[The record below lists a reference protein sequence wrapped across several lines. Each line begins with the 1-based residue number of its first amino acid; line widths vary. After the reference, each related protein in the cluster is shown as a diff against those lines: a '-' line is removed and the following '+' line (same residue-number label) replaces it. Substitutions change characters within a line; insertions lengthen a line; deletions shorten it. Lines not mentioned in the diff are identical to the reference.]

1 MMRKSEV
8 LAILVAVA
16 AVSAFGQDQAQD
28 PPSRVARLNYMSGT
42 VSFRPG
48 SVDEWTAATI
58 NYPIYN
64 GDHLWADRDARA
76 ELHVGSTALRMA
88 PETAL
93 AILNLDD
100 RMAQLSLTG
109 GTLHVRLRSLGE
121 GESFEVDTPNAAV
134 SLLRSGEY
142 VLFVDGDRGLTTV
155 TVRGGDADVT
165 GGGRAFTV
173 HARESARLA
182 GADDNFS
189 SQIDTAP
196 FAEQFEIWCQD
207 RDHREEQ
214 SQSVRHVSRETI
226 GYEDLDANG
235 AWSEVPDYGWVWA
248 PRVNA
253 GWAPYRDGR
262 WAWVEPW
269 GWTWVDDAPWGFAPF
284 HYGRWANVRGG
295 WFWVPGAMVARPVYA
310 PALVAFVGGPRVG
323 MSISIGG
330 GSGVAWF
337 PLGPHEVYRP
347 AYRTSDVYVRQVNV
361 THVNVT
367 NINVTNVN
375 VTNVRYVNQNAGSVT
390 VVSRDAFVGA
400 RQVRTSQVAVPAEV
414 ISQGRVFGSTA
425 NVAPER
431 SSVVMGRPQ
440 GTNAAPP
447 SRFEGRAVVVRTAPP
462 PPPVSFAAR
471 RDALQANPGR
481 PLDPRAAEALRPTE
495 RSRAPL
501 FRQAPPST
509 PAATRAT
516 PPVYQPPSMPRR
528 DPQVQQQQPAPPVN
542 QPPSMPRRDPRVQDQ
557 QPAPPVNQPPSMPRR
572 DPQVQQQQPAPP
584 VNQPPSM
591 PRRDPRV
598 QDQQPVQRPQAPDQP
613 RRDPRGEQSQPRS
626 QPQNVEPPR
635 TQPRSDANPQPR
647 TERQQEKKKAPTKS
661 EDKKEDRKQ

>member
-1 MMRKSEV
+1 M
-8 LAILVAVA
+8 
-16 AVSAFGQDQAQD
+16 G
-28 PPSRVARLNYMSGT
+28 
-42 VSFRPG
+42 
-48 SVDEWTAATI
+48 
-58 NYPIYN
+58 
-64 GDHLWADRDARA
+64 
-76 ELHVGSTALRMA
+76 

-93 AILNLDD
+93 TILNLDD
-100 RMAQLSLTG
+100 RMVQLSLTG
-109 GTLHVRLRSLGE
+109 GTLHVRLRSLGD
-121 GESFEVDTPNAAV
+121 GESFEVDTPNAAI

-142 VLFVDGDRGLTTV
+142 LFFVDGDRGQTTV
-155 TVRGGDADVT
+155 TVRGGDAEVT
-165 GGGRAFTV
+165 EGGRAFTLRS
-173 HARESARLA
+173 RESAWLA

-189 SQIDTAP
+189 SQIDRAP
-196 FAEQFEIWCQD
+196 FADGFEIWCQD

-235 AWSEVPDYGWVWA
+235 SWSEVPDYGWAWA

-284 HYGRWANVRGG
+284 HYGRWANVRGA

-310 PALVAFVGGPRVG
+310 PALVAFVGGPRFG

-337 PLGPHEVYRP
+337 PLGPREVYRP
-347 AYRTSDVYVRQVNV
+347 AYRTSEVYVRQVNV
-361 THVNVT
+361 TQVNVT

-375 VTNVRYVNQNAGSVT
+375 VNNVRYVNQNAGSVT
-390 VVSRDAFVGA
+390 AVSRDAFVGA
-400 RQVRTSQVAVPAEV
+400 RQVRTSQVAVPADV

-440 GTNAAPP
+440 GMNAVPP

-501 FRQAPPST
+501 IRQAPPAT
-509 PAATRAT
+509 PA
-516 PPVYQPPSMPRR
+516 S
-528 DPQVQQQQPAPPVN
+528 PVN
-542 QPPSMPRRDPRVQDQ
+542 QPQSMPRRDPRMQDRQPVQRPIDRSQPQTPDQ
-557 QPAPPVNQPPSMPRR
+557 
-572 DPQVQQQQPAPP
+572 
-584 VNQPPSM
+584 
-591 PRRDPRV
+591 PRRDPRM

-613 RRDPRGEQSQPRS
+613 RRDPRMQDQQPVQRPIDRP
-626 QPQNVEPPR
+626 QPQNVEQPR
-635 TQPRSDANPQPR
+635 TDPRSNANPQPR
-647 TERQQEKKKAPTKS
+647 PERQQEKTKAPAKS
-661 EDKKEDRKQ
+661 EDKKDERKQ

>member
-1 MMRKSEV
+1 MRKSDLLATL
-8 LAILVAVA
+8 LAIA
-16 AVSAFGQDQAQD
+16 AVSAFGQDQGQDQAQD
-28 PPSRVARLNYMSGT
+28 PPSRVARLNYISGT

-58 NYPIYN
+58 NYPLYN
-64 GDHLWADRDARA
+64 GDHLWADRDART
-76 ELHVGSTALRMA
+76 ELHVGSTALRMG

-100 RMAQLSLTG
+100 RIVQLSLTG
-109 GTLHVRLRSLGE
+109 GTLHVRLRALGE

-134 SLLRSGEY
+134 TLLRSGEY
-142 VLFVDGDRGLTTV
+142 RFFVDGDRDLTTV
-155 TVRGGDADVT
+155 TVRGGDAEVT
-165 GGGRAFTV
+165 GGGRAFTL

-189 SQIDTAP
+189 SQLDPAP
-196 FAEQFEIWCQD
+196 LADDFEFWCQERD
-207 RDHREEQ
+207 RREEQ

-284 HYGRWANVRGG
+284 HYGRWANVSGA

-310 PALVAFVGGPRVG
+310 PALVAFVGGPRAG
-323 MSISIGG
+323 MAIAIGG

-347 AYRTSDVYVRQVNV
+347 AYRSSEFYVRQVNV
-361 THVNVT
+361 THVTVT
-367 NINVTNVN
+367 NIN
-375 VTNVRYVNQNAGSVT
+375 VTNVRYVNQNTGSVT
-390 VVSRDAFVGA
+390 MVSRDVFVGA
-400 RQVRTSQVAVPAEV
+400 RPVRGSQVAVSAEV

-425 NVAPER
+425 NIAPEH
-431 SSVVMGRPQ
+431 SSVMGRPQ
-440 GTNAAPP
+440 GTVAGPP
-447 SRFEGRAVVVRTAPP
+447 SRFEGHAVVVRNAPP

-481 PLDPRAAEALRPTE
+481 TLDPGAAEALRRTE
-495 RSRAPL
+495 RPRAPL
-501 FRQAPPST
+501 FRQAPRQAPPST
-509 PAATRAT
+509 PAATRPTA
-516 PPVYQPPSMPRR
+516 PLYQPPVLRDAPR
-528 DPQVQQQQPAPPVN
+528 DAVPA
-542 QPPSMPRRDPRVQDQ
+542 RRDPRVEQ
-557 QPAPPVNQPPSMPRR
+557 QATPRPL
-572 DPQVQQQQPAPP
+572 D
-584 VNQPPSM
+584 
-591 PRRDPRV
+591 
-598 QDQQPVQRPQAPDQP
+598 RPQTQTPDQP
-613 RRDPRGEQSQPRS
+613 RREPRVEQQATPRPLDRPQPRS
-626 QPQNVEPPR
+626 VEQPR
-635 TQPRSDANPQPR
+635 TQPRSDANQQPKTERKQEKR
-647 TERQQEKKKAPTKS
+647 TEA
-661 EDKKEDRKQ
+661 KKEERKEERKQ